1 MNTCNIKM
9 ASKFININE
18 LEGKNEDFVAG
29 WLRENRFEKLVDVF
43 KGTWFFYTKHFIMG
57 FL

>member
-1 MNTCNIKM
+1 M

-29 WLRENRFEKLVDVF
+29 WLRENRLEKLVDVF